1 MPAARPL
8 AAGICDEPP
17 VFAGFALLHFC
28 MNLPNRLTLAR
39 LVFAALFVVCFSVE
53 FPHRFTVAFTLFLV
67 ATFTDWL
74 DGEIARRH
82 KLVTDFG
89 KLMDPL
95 ADKILTAA
103 AFICLAAHDAIP
115 AWAVVLIIS
124 REFLIT
130 GLRSIAASKGIVMA
144 ADTLGKHKTSW
155 QMGTIL
161 YFLLLLAW
169 REFGT
174 PYWFGDAWWTGTRIF
189 VPIMVALSAFSG
201 LAYLFKNRGLIDG
214 R

>member
-1 MPAARPL
+1 
-8 AAGICDEPP
+8 
-17 VFAGFALLHFC
+17 
-28 MNLPNRLTLAR
+28 MNLPNRLTVAR
-39 LVFAALFVVCFSVE
+39 LGLAAIFVACFSIDFPYRLTAAFVVFI
-53 FPHRFTVAFTLFLV
+53 L

-82 KLVTDFG
+82 GLVTDFG

-103 AFICLAAHDAIP
+103 AFICLAGLDAIP

-130 GLRSIAASKGIVMA
+130 GLRSLAASNGVVMA

-155 QMGTIL
+155 QMGTVL

-169 REFGT
+169 REFQS
-174 PYWFGDAWWTGTRIF
+174 PAWFDGAWWVGTHVF
-189 VPIMVALSAFSG
+189 VPVTVVLSTWSG
-201 LAYLFKNRGLIDG
+201 LAYLWNNRALLDG

>member
-1 MPAARPL
+1 
-8 AAGICDEPP
+8 
-17 VFAGFALLHFC
+17 

-39 LVFAALFVVCFSVE
+39 LGFAAIFVFCFSVN
-53 FPHRFTVAFTLFLV
+53 FPYCFSAAFGLFVLATV
-67 ATFTDWL
+67 TDWL
-74 DGEIARRH
+74 DGEIARRYQ
-82 KLVTDFG
+82 LVTDFG

-103 AFICLAAHDAIP
+103 AFICLVAYEAIP
-115 AWAVVLIIS
+115 VWAVTLIIS

-130 GLRSIAASKGIVMA
+130 GLRSLAASKGIVLP

-169 REFGT
+169 KEFAH
-174 PYWFGDAWWTGTRIF
+174 PAWFESAWWAGTHIF
-189 VPIMVALSAFSG
+189 VPIMVALSTWSG
-201 LAYLFKNRGLIDG
+201 LAYLFKNSDLIDG

>member
-1 MPAARPL
+1 
-8 AAGICDEPP
+8 
-17 VFAGFALLHFC
+17 

-39 LVFAALFVVCFSVE
+39 LGLVVFFVGCFSIE
-53 FPHRFTVAFTLFLV
+53 FPYGFTAAFAIFLL

-74 DGEIARRH
+74 DGEIARRQQ
-82 KLVTDFG
+82 LITDFG

-103 AFICLAAHDAIP
+103 AFICLSSHGALP
-115 AWAVVLIIS
+115 AWAVILIIS

-130 GLRSIAASKGIVMA
+130 GLRSLAASKGIVMA

-161 YFLLLLAW
+161 YFLLLLSW
-169 REFGT
+169 REFYT
-174 PYWFGDAWWTGTRIF
+174 PAWFSAAWWGGTHVF
-189 VPIMVALSAFSG
+189 VPIMVALSTWSG
-201 LAYLFKNRGLIDG
+201 LAYLQKNRDLIDG

>member
-1 MPAARPL
+1 MPAARQHSPE
-8 AAGICDEPP
+8 IWDEQP
-17 VFAGFALLHFC
+17 VPVGFARQLSR

-39 LVFAALFVVCFSVE
+39 LGFSALFVICFSLD
-53 FPHRFTVAFTLFLV
+53 FPYQFTAAFGLFVV

-74 DGEIARRH
+74 DGEIARSR

-130 GLRSIAASKGIVMA
+130 GLRSLAASKGIVMA

-169 REFGT
+169 KEFEM
-174 PYWFGDAWWTGTRIF
+174 PSWFGGAWWAGTHIF
-189 VPIMVALSAFSG
+189 VPIMVALSTFSG
-201 LAYLFKNRGLIDG
+201 LTYLFKNRDLIDG
-214 R
+214 Q